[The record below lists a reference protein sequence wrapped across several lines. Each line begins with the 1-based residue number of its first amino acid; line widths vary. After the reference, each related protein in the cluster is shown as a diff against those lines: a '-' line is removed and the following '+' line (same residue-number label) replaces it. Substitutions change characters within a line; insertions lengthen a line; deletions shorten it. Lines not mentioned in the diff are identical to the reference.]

1 MTHEPIAERLEHDWD
16 AFKNHLHHHSATM
29 QPAIT
34 RTPPEAAMS
43 LITTIEDDI
52 KAAGHE
58 VDQVIHDVLAKHLG
72 LANIAAHVA
81 QGLATAQGDPLV
93 QLGESLLPGG
103 AAVIAKFVTD
113 ITGFL
118 GAAVAPAEVAAE
130 PVPAPVA

>member
-16 AFKNHLHHHSATM
+16 AFTATLRRHGVTM
-29 QPAIT
+29 QP
-34 RTPPEAAMS
+34 TPTPEAAMS

-52 KAAGHE
+52 KTAGHE
-58 VDQVIHDVLAKHLG
+58 VDQVIHDVLAKHLT
-72 LANIAAHVA
+72 LSNIAAHVA

-113 ITGFL
+113 IAGFL
-118 GAAVAPAEVAAE
+118 GAAAAAPAEVAAE

>member
-29 QPAIT
+29 QAPPT
-34 RTPPEAAMS
+34 PEATMS

-52 KAAGHE
+52 KAAGHD

-118 GAAVAPAEVAAE
+118 GAATATPAEVAAE